1 MPKITDIKEI
11 PTNLL
16 KEDTFNVYKA
26 YFFDSTKSE
35 EEDYQMQ
42 VNENVDMFGITPEAA
57 INELLHSIPTEV
69 FVAQMNAEFE
79 ELTGVD
85 PGKKWIYQNMLVT
98 VEGKVK
104 DKDICTVEMNDIVV
118 PILTISFDMN
128 DLKEK
133 DLIEDT
139 DEAVFHD
146 DILGITLS
154 DKKYELYCSMYQLV
168 SFKIMIG
175 ADGTREI
182 SDIKIVPTENPR
194 KKED

>member
-133 DLIEDT
+133 HLVEDT

>member
-154 DKKYELYCSMYQLV
+154 DKRYELYCSMYQLV

>member
-85 PGKKWIYQNMLVT
+85 PGKKWIYQSMLVT